1 MVYGMVERHQGKIQ
15 IESAVYRGTIMRL
28 VLPLRTPPADKS
40 NTMLKSKPSISGRK
54 ILCIDDEPLL
64 RELLKE
70 ILEFQQHQVE
80 TADGGEAG
88 LEAFHAA
95 RKRGEPFD
103 VVITD
108 LGMPLIDGRQVAQGV
123 KTDSPRTPVIML
135 TGWGTMLK
143 EEGNIPAQVDAVVT
157 KPPKLADLVEAL
169 AKVTEKAKAA

>member
-15 IESAVYRGTIMRL
+15 IESAVYRGTSMRL

-80 TADGGEAG
+80 TADGGRSRVG
-88 LEAFHAA
+88 SVPC
-95 RKRGEPFD
+95 G
-103 VVITD
+103 
-108 LGMPLIDGRQVAQGV
+108 AQ
-123 KTDSPRTPVIML
+123 TRR
-135 TGWGTMLK
+135 
-143 EEGNIPAQVDAVVT
+143 
-157 KPPKLADLVEAL
+157 AL
-169 AKVTEKAKAA
+169 